1 MVKGIWIIRIIDFF
15 GIIQGSYKNP
25 KIRIQN
31 QMPKTILIVT
41 PDIKMLGG
49 VANHYLGLKQ
59 YWKQEVNYI
68 YYGKRLDLSLPAF
81 ILLLP
86 DLFNFLIKLISKRPD
101 VVIINPSLRKYQLFR
116 DGLYLI
122 IAKIF
127 KIKVITFFHGWDFQ
141 IASQIL
147 NRPKL
152 FRMIYGKSDL
162 MYVLCQQ
169 FKDQL
174 LEIGVTS
181 LIHLT
186 TTKVDDKLI
195 SEFDINQKSYNK
207 SILFLARIEENKGIL
222 IALEAF
228 KLVQKNYPEAI
239 FKVAGNGSALKKAIE
254 LVEIENIK
262 NVEFLGSISGKK
274 LIETFKESSIYIL
287 PTHGEGMPTSV
298 LEAMAFGLPIVTRPV
313 GGLNDFFEEGKMGNL
328 VESLVP
334 VDYASAITAL
344 IKQEKKSRE
353 IGMFNHKYA
362 LDNFLASTVARK
374 IEADIDFLQTKFE

>member
-1 MVKGIWIIRIIDFF
+1 M
-15 GIIQGSYKNP
+15 S
-25 KIRIQN
+25 QN
-31 QMPKTILIVT
+31 ILIVT
-41 PDIKMLGG
+41 PDLKMLGG
-49 VANHYLGLKQ
+49 VANHYLGLKK
-59 YWKQEVNYI
+59 YWKQGVKYI
-68 YYGKRLDLSLPAF
+68 YYGRRLDLSLPAF

-101 VVIINPSLRKYQLFR
+101 VVIINPSLRKYQLIR

-228 KLVQKNYPEAI
+228 KLVQKNYPEAV

-254 LVEIENIK
+254 LVESENIN
-262 NVEFLGSISGKK
+262 NVEFLGSISGEK
-274 LIETFKESSIYIL
+274 LIESFKESSIYIL
-287 PTHGEGMPTSV
+287 PTTHGEGMPTSV

-328 VESLVP
+328 VESLDP

-362 LDNFLASTVARK
+362 LDNFLASTVAKK

>member
-1 MVKGIWIIRIIDFF
+1 
-15 GIIQGSYKNP
+15 
-25 KIRIQN
+25 
-31 QMPKTILIVT
+31 MPKTILIVT